1 MRTLPCPSDPVP
13 GPRRTASDGALGTT
27 PAKAF
32 QNARRDALDEADDE
46 VIDAIEDGYECASG
60 CRLLM
65 GPRTIVGVPF
75 QRRPPRRAWWTFWL
89 AYWAVASAEVTR
101 YVQCDQHEG

>member
-32 QNARRDALDEADDE
+32 QNARRDAPTDSSHQPH
-46 VIDAIEDGYECASG
+46 C
-60 CRLLM
+60 LLHY
-65 GPRTIVGVPF
+65 PLT
-75 QRRPPRRAWWTFWL
+75 L
-89 AYWAVASAEVTR
+89 ATHRKQKS
-101 YVQCDQHEG
+101 